1 MNTSTLACAIAL
13 ALLVAGC
20 ASAPPRQSSTSLQS
34 GLAAVSPAARLPSA
48 ADSIDLSLPLSPE
61 RAVQVAFAN
70 NPQVRA
76 ALARLDAAYAERVQ
90 AGLVGNPMLSM
101 MALRPEG
108 GGRFQL
114 EYGLMQSLYDVLTR
128 SRRIALADA
137 DARQRQADV
146 LLQLVALAQDT
157 RQALVQ
163 AWFAQQA
170 LALERALL
178 ALDEEAQVLSRR
190 EVQRGI
196 AAASG
201 QLAQQSAHARQA
213 HETGVAESALV
224 QARSALAAALGLASA
239 NAITLP
245 AALPVPALAN
255 HDDRE
260 WQAWAANHRP
270 DAQLASARLEQAQA
284 AHRLESGAVRATLP
298 SAGLAGMREA
308 NGMAMLGPE
317 LQVTLPVFD
326 SGQART
332 ALADARVAEATH
344 QAEAVRRL
352 IPLEL
357 ERALATV
364 LIAQDAVAQAD
375 RHLQQQRQLQLLVEH
390 SYRRGIVDRTAQRTA
405 TRERVLA
412 EREHLSASRT
422 LWLQVLA
429 LERAAGREMATD
441 GRHATTPRLTP
452 SANRSQPPS
461 RAAGT
466 RNPTGCRRFAATAP
480 PNAARPGAGHGSP
493 PPPRPG
499 QGNAGCL
506 APSPADAGC

>member
-76 ALARLDAAYAERVQ
+76 ALARLDAAYAERLQ

-344 QAEAVRRL
+344 QA
-352 IPLEL
+352 
-357 ERALATV
+357 
-364 LIAQDAVAQAD
+364 
-375 RHLQQQRQLQLLVEH
+375 
-390 SYRRGIVDRTAQRTA
+390 
-405 TRERVLA
+405 
-412 EREHLSASRT
+412 
-422 LWLQVLA
+422 
-429 LERAAGREMATD
+429 
-441 GRHATTPRLTP
+441 
-452 SANRSQPPS
+452 
-461 RAAGT
+461 
-466 RNPTGCRRFAATAP
+466 
-480 PNAARPGAGHGSP
+480 
-493 PPPRPG
+493 
-499 QGNAGCL
+499 
-506 APSPADAGC
+506 

>member
-20 ASAPPRQSSTSLQS
+20 ASAPPQQSSTSLQS

-128 SRRIALADA
+128 SRRIAAGS
-137 DARQRQADV
+137 ARRHASSS
-146 LLQLVALAQDT
+146 LAQDT

-260 WQAWAANHRP
+260 WQAWAARHRP
-270 DAQLASARLEQAQA
+270 DTQVASARLEQAQA
-284 AHRLESGAVRATLP
+284 ARRLESGAVRATLP

-375 RHLQQQRQLQLLVEH
+375 RHLQQQRQLEVLVER